1 MSKKIGEIMT
11 TKIRGWI
18 DRDTL
23 SMFVEAQEYSEMST
37 MHIYTFPELKD
48 DICIELTIVDPSV
61 LEREA
66 DEAIKAIDEEMKK

>member
-1 MSKKIGEIMT
+1 MT

-18 DRDTL
+18 GKHRGEQLNDTWR
-23 SMFVEAQEYSEMST
+23 YSWDLPVSKEKM
-37 MHIYTFPELKD
+37 YPD